1 MNIETPKTLADIL
14 QFLDAVDQGV
24 IDPTPEKK
32 AEVAALLV
40 AKIDNTADV
49 LDELEHQAERLRQAS
64 AKLAEGKRQ
73 VLARVERIKEYIAFH
88 MQQGGFTQLPGE
100 CWKAKLTTGLGVSVK
115 RDPTVLD
122 MDNPAFAACVRVKF
136 EWDKKGLKAALEA
149 MNPEAMG
156 VAELVPSASVSMAVN
171 KGRLK

>member
-1 MNIETPKTLADIL
+1 VTTLESPKTLADIL

-40 AKIDNTADV
+40 AKIDSTAEV

-73 VLARVERIKEYIAFH
+73 VLARVERIKDYIAFH

-100 CWKAKLTTGLGVSVK
+100 CWKAKMTTGLSVLPK
-115 RDPTVLD
+115 MEPEAHL
-122 MDNPAFAACVRVKF
+122 PFVRVKF
-136 EWDKKGLKAALEA
+136 EWDKKALKAALEA
-149 MNPEAMG
+149 MDPEAMK

-171 KGRLK
+171 KGRLT